1 MQKIISN
8 LLKILRDFRRKG
20 FFHLLTANMLIQL
33 MAFASQLFVACILS
47 PEDVG
52 RIKII
57 QTFLSIFSI
66 FAGMGF
72 NASTLKLCS
81 EKRSPE
87 EQKSLFSSAFIF
99 TVLSTVGMYGIVL
112 MLNGYH
118 LFSSDTLIQWLIPL
132 GLFPIISN
140 SLFTVYVSYF
150 QATKRIKLISNLTTA
165 NKLLSIAGIVLFTYL
180 WGIKGYYMA
189 YNLSLLFILLFCIGV
204 FSSEFST
211 KIFSKD
217 TFALFSTH
225 KRYAITSMLAYLFS
239 EMSAYTD
246 IILISFFVKDMK
258 EIGYYSFALTITV
271 VLRLFPS
278 TVQQITIPYF
288 SSLSHQKNEFM
299 MVFKRYNKM
308 FYRAVLLTLIASVIL
323 APFFLHSI
331 FNGKY
336 DTSMQYFPLL
346 AIGWSLRQLALLQ
359 NGAIFGLGKIHYNVY
374 TSLIALTFNIVIISA
389 LLHCFGLIGAAYGSI
404 PCGLV
409 FVTLSKYYFHKA
421 HSKMSDSNLT

>member
-1 MQKIISN
+1 MQNTINQLSKTLGDI
-8 LLKILRDFRRKG
+8 RRKG

-33 MAFASQLFVACILS
+33 MAFASQLFVAGILS

-57 QTFLSIFSI
+57 QTFLSVFSI

-81 EKRSPE
+81 EKRTLE
-87 EQKSLFSSAFIF
+87 DQKSLFSSAFIF
-99 TVLSTVGMYGIVL
+99 TVLSTVGMYTIVL
-112 MLNGYH
+112 ILNKFH
-118 LFSSDTLIQWLIPL
+118 LFSSDALIQWLIPL

-140 SLFTVYVSYF
+140 SLFIVYISYF
-150 QATKRIKLISNLTTA
+150 QATKRIKLISNLTAT
-165 NKLLSIAGIVLFTYL
+165 NKLLSIAGIILFAYL
-180 WGIKGYYMA
+180 WGIKGYYVA
-189 YNLSLLFILLFCIGV
+189 YNLSLFIILIVCIV
-204 FSSEFST
+204 TFSSDFSK

-217 TFALFSTH
+217 TFAQFSTH

-246 IILISFFVKDMK
+246 IILISYFVKDMK

-271 VLRLFPS
+271 ILRLFPS

-299 MVFKRYNKM
+299 VVFRRYNKI
-308 FYRAVLLTLIASVIL
+308 FYRAVLLTLMGSVVV
-323 APFFLHSI
+323 APFFLHYI
-331 FNGKY
+331 FSGKY
-336 DTSMQYFPLL
+336 DASMQYFPLL

-359 NGAIFGLGKIHYNVY
+359 NGAIFGLGKIRYNHE
-374 TSLIALTFNIVIISA
+374 LFNYSA
-389 LLHCFGLIGAAYGSI
+389 HFKQLAILKSSIGNG
-404 PCGLV
+404 
-409 FVTLSKYYFHKA
+409 
-421 HSKMSDSNLT
+421 

>member
-1 MQKIISN
+1 MQNTINQLSKTLGDI
-8 LLKILRDFRRKG
+8 RRKG

-33 MAFASQLFVACILS
+33 MAFASQLFVAGILS

-81 EKRSPE
+81 EKRTLE

-99 TVLSTVGMYGIVL
+99 TVLSTVGMYTIVL
-112 MLNGYH
+112 ILNEFH
-118 LFSSDTLIQWLIPL
+118 LFSSDALIQWLIPL

-140 SLFTVYVSYF
+140 SLFIVYVSYF
-150 QATKRIKLISNLTTA
+150 QATKRIKLISNLTAT
-165 NKLLSIAGIVLFTYL
+165 NKLLSIAGIILFAYL
-180 WGIKGYYMA
+180 WGIKGYYVA
-189 YNLSLLFILLFCIGV
+189 YNLSLLIILIVCILT
-204 FSSEFST
+204 FSSDFSK

-217 TFALFSTH
+217 TFAQFSTH

-246 IILISFFVKDMK
+246 IILISYFVKDMK

-299 MVFKRYNKM
+299 VVFRRYNKI
-308 FYRAVLLTLIASVIL
+308 FYRAVLLTLMGYVIV
-323 APFFLHSI
+323 APFFLHYI

-336 DTSMQYFPLL
+336 DASMQYFPLL

-374 TSLIALTFNIVIISA
+374 TSLIALVFNVAVISI
-389 LLHCFGLIGAAYGSI
+389 LLHFFGLIGAAYGSI

-409 FVTLSKYYFHKA
+409 FVTLSRYYFYKA
-421 HSKMSDSNLT
+421 QSKMSDSDLR